1 MNQGTS
7 CRVQDDTVESFA
19 LGRLKG
25 NSLTRFEQHL
35 LLCAECQERVE
46 QADVYV
52 AVMRTTLSRLRAEQ
66 AEAER
71 RQEPRRACRRK
82 VQVKM
87 PGARRLVEAHATDM
101 SKSGFGLMLG
111 MKMLAGAKVLLAMGA
126 RQYKGEVAWC
136 APQGDQY
143 RVGVRLAA

>member
-7 CRVQDDTVESFA
+7 CRVHDDTVENFA

-52 AVMRTTLSRLRAEQ
+52 AVMRTTLQALRAEK

-71 RQEPRRACRRK
+71 RREPRRACRRK

-87 PGARRLVEAHATDM
+87 SGARRLVEAHATDM
-101 SKSGFGLMLG
+101 SKSGLGLMLG
-111 MKMLAGAKVLLAMGA
+111 MKVLAGAKVLLAMGA

-136 APQGDQY
+136 SPEGDQY